1 VEEVHVKRFR
11 KQPAKPL
18 DLDASLRRSRPELR
32 SDLLQS
38 LVQRAREDHRE
49 RFRPGLVRSALALGL
64 TALVLVAF
72 ASVGGF
78 GSQLQVIHVTAASQ
92 QYFGN
97 RCGQGS
103 DPKKPPKEPRK
114 CPVQAGN
121 ASSKEGSASKPKSL
135 VFPISIGD
143 GLVPDSTVTV
153 QYVIGGGTAIPT
165 VDYTPIASGTLTF
178 LAGQTLKTVSV
189 PIIYTPAPAG
199 DRTVLLTLLNPSAN
213 ALISLAQG
221 TGTILGHN

>member
-1 VEEVHVKRFR
+1 MRFR
-11 KQPAKPL
+11 KQPGKPL
-18 DLDASLRRSRPELR
+18 DLDGNLRRSRPELR

-38 LVQRAREDHRE
+38 LAERAREDHRV
-49 RFRPGLVRSALALGL
+49 RFRPGLVRRALALGL
-64 TALVLVAF
+64 TALVLVAI

-121 ASSKEGSASKPKSL
+121 ASSKEGTASKPKSL
-135 VFPISIGD
+135 VFPVSIGD
-143 GLVPDSTVTV
+143 SLVPDSTVTV
-153 QYVIGGGTAIPT
+153 AYTTSPGTGLPG
-165 VDYTPIASGTLTF
+165 VDYTTRSGTLTF
-178 LAGQTLKTVSV
+178 LAGDTLKTVSV
-189 PIIYTPAPAG
+189 PIIG
-199 DRTVLLTLLNPSAN
+199 DTVPEPNKTVYLVLSNSSAN
-213 ALISLAQG
+213 AFISVAQG
-221 TGTILGHN
+221 AGTIIDDD